1 MPKRKVVSI
10 DGIYEILMNQLPFWF
25 KPVLEYIAIMKAWGF
40 VLWMIE
46 EDAGLVESN
55 LFIQTADSDT
65 LLQWERL
72 MGITSAPTD
81 TLEFRRE
88 RILTRISQTVP
99 FTYWHLK
106 ERLTELFGDQF
117 ELTVNPAECSLE
129 ILVTSG
135 RYGAVTLLNDLI
147 YNNIPAHLDVTS
159 NQEVS
164 NFIVSNQYIA
174 AFLIHSLEKTVKIK
188 GSTSEG
194 ATQYSGAAVQRSVIT
209 GV

>member
-1 MPKRKVVSI
+1 MPKRKVISI
-10 DGIYEILMNQLPFWF
+10 DGIFEILMAQLPFWF
-25 KPVLEYIAIMKAWGF
+25 KPILEYIAIMKAWGF

-46 EDAGLVESN
+46 EGAGQVESN
-55 LFIQTADSDT
+55 LFVQTADSDT

-106 ERLTELFGDQF
+106 ERLTELFGDQY
-117 ELTVNPAECSLE
+117 ELTINPEECKLD

-147 YNNIPAHLDVTS
+147 YNNIPAHLNVTS
-159 NQEVS
+159 NQEV
-164 NFIVSNQYIA
+164 NQFIVSNQYIA
-174 AFLIHSLEKTVKIK
+174 AFLIKSLEKTIKIK
-188 GSTSEG
+188 GSTSDGSVESVAG
-194 ATQYSGAAVQRSVIT
+194 AVQQSYMTNI
-209 GV
+209 